1 MSDDTTKITA
11 TLPNDVVD
19 GVRQLGGDKHLTL
32 TAALGQ
38 AITTSKFINAE
49 TKDEKGKRLI
59 KKDNGEF
66 AGRSSSRRELRIQVE
81 KREGDAAMSSPVLDL
96 DAEKP
101 VLDASPRPQ
110 RLATVP
116 YDPGPEREG
125 VRTKLAIGS
134 AIVTAGIGITPLFW
148 ALVWH
153 NPVNVL
159 LTGIF
164 TPFFGLT
171 GTVIGFL

>member
-1 MSDDTTKITA
+1 MKSFFVVFLFVFSLFAVSAVAVANPQSACGQSDVHFD
-11 TLPNDVVD
+11 
-19 GVRQLGGDKHLTL
+19 
-32 TAALGQ
+32 
-38 AITTSKFINAE
+38 
-49 TKDEKGKRLI
+49 I

-66 AGRSSSRRELRIQVE
+66 AGRSSSRGELRIQVE

-116 YDPGPEREG
+116 YGPGPEREG

-134 AIVTAGIGITPLFW
+134 AIVTAGIGITPLLW
-148 ALVWH
+148 ALIWH

-171 GTVIGFL
+171 GTVVGFL